1 MKRNEGNA
9 EIKGGNATNG
19 MGMQVRGILAEMQ
32 KMWES
37 GWRYRELRWKLKYSG
52 RTYIAM

>member
-52 RTYIAM
+52 RNYIE